1 MAMTNGAAVERTARN
16 VTRGTRKA
24 VRRATRVVNEAAD
37 ETASAVN
44 GGVSGAM
51 DTMEDALS
59 WAGGKLSALGDRIQE
74 KPLQTA
80 AIAVAAGA
88 AIAWLMRR

>member
-1 MAMTNGAAVERTARN
+1 MTMTNGAAIEHTARRM
-16 VTRGTRKA
+16 TGGAR
-24 VRRATRVVNEAAD
+24 RVVQRAARAVDDAAD
-37 ETASAVN
+37 DAADAVN

-51 DTMEDALS
+51 DAVEDALG
-59 WAGGKLSALGDRIQE
+59 WAGSKMSALGERIQE

-88 AIAWLMRR
+88 ALAWLMRR

>member
-1 MAMTNGAAVERTARN
+1 MTMTNGAAMERTAHRA
-16 VTRGTRKA
+16 TDGARRA
-24 VRRATRVVNEAAD
+24 VRSATRAVNDAAD
-37 ETASAVN
+37 DAASAVN
-44 GGVSGAM
+44 GGVSSAM

-59 WAGGKLSALGDRIQE
+59 WAGSKMSALGDRIQE

-88 AIAWLMRR
+88 ALAWLMRR

>member
-16 VTRGTRKA
+16 VTRGARKA
-24 VRRATRVVNEAAD
+24 VRRAARVVNEAAD

>member
-1 MAMTNGAAVERTARN
+1 MAMTNGAAVETAARN
-16 VTRGTRKA
+16 VTGGARKA
-24 VRRATRVVNEAAD
+24 VRRATRAVNSAAD
-37 ETASAVN
+37 DAVSTVN
-44 GGVSGAM
+44 GGVSSAM